1 MFPVCNLLTR
11 AESPA
16 GCLWQAGSP
25 RFSYVELTLNRIHI
39 LRKIVRTNSYRKF
52 YIKRTDKFLN

>member
-16 GCLWQAGSP
+16 GCQWHRPGFLMSNSLYLTQ
-25 RFSYVELTLNRIHI
+25 ELL
-39 LRKIVRTNSYRKF
+39 F
-52 YIKRTDKFLN
+52 F